1 MGLCIMLNALDRL
14 NELGFRQPGVESPGY
29 SAARIQELDWARLEN
44 LLRALVIE
52 AGCEV
57 AGVRVNADASVHF
70 GMVEHPG
77 SGLEQRVLVKLAA
90 WNEWGAQLE
99 HVEAFAGEVRQ
110 SGVARGILVAP
121 SGFSQAAGEAGR
133 RLGIEMV
140 DAAKLEGVLRRLPA
154 NRGEFLWNP
163 AFDGDAHAPT
173 CPVCLGKLVLK
184 DTALDHSGPAGE
196 ERGFSQD
203 AIISEPVHCRLLR
216 VVRGV
221 EVQFL
226 QQARA
231 QEMEIEGIAHGDL
244 VCEGTLWMGPTPE
257 VNATVDARAVRM

>member
-1 MGLCIMLNALDRL
+1 MG
-14 NELGFRQPGVESPGY
+14 
-29 SAARIQELDWARLEN
+29 
-44 LLRALVIE
+44 RAT
-52 AGCEV
+52 G
-57 AGVRVNADASVHF
+57 
-70 GMVEHPG
+70 
-77 SGLEQRVLVKLAA
+77 
-90 WNEWGAQLE
+90 
-99 HVEAFAGEVRQ
+99 
-110 SGVARGILVAP
+110 
-121 SGFSQAAGEAGR
+121 AGEAGR

-154 NRGEFLWNP
+154 NRGEFLWNL

-244 VCEGTLWMGPTPE
+244 VCEGTLWMGPTAEVHGTVAAVKIKDGAQMFAELSVLQAGAFPPMPAAQAQAWRCVSGDERCRGVSLYPHSAVPE
-257 VNATVDARAVRM
+257 T